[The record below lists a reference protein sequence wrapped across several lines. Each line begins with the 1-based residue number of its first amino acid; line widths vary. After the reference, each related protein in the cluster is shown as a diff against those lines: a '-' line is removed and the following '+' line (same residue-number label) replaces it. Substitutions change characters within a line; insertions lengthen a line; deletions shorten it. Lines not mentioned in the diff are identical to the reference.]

1 MNNRH
6 LLSQLAIRGVPMVL
20 LAWVATLG
28 GCAPGPT
35 TTAPATTPADVFEPP
50 PPMRE
55 FRGAWVATVANIDW
69 PSKPGLDVEQQKAEA
84 IALLDKAAQLN
95 LNVIVLQV
103 RTSCDALYA
112 SELEPWSYFLTGEQG
127 KAPEPFYD
135 PLQFWIEQAH
145 QRGIELHAW
154 FNPFRAKPSGQ
165 TYVDSPSHLS
175 RTRPDLVKT
184 YGNDKTR
191 YLWLD
196 PGEPDARAH
205 SLAVFLDVV
214 RRYDIDGV
222 HIDDY
227 FYPYPVDSIPFPDE
241 PAWQKYLASG
251 GTLARDDWRRQQIND
266 FIREL
271 YSGIKQLK
279 PHVKFGISPFGIWK
293 PGHPESVRGFNQF
306 EKLYA
311 DARLWLNEG
320 WCDYYSPQLYWKI
333 DSPQQSFPALLA
345 WWVEQNHRFRTLA
358 PGQFTS
364 RVGDKARPYSVEQIV
379 SQVFVAR
386 HLPGSSGT
394 IHFSMIAL
402 LQNREGIADVL
413 KMTAYPTPALVPA
426 MTWIDNDAPLAPA
439 LDVRE
444 SRDRGTITVRVTP
457 GAGESATRWTIYTR
471 RGEEWSMQVVP
482 ASQTE
487 IAIADD
493 GKTPIN
499 AIAVA
504 AVDRCGNESRR
515 TVVRRDPPTT
525 RPVTRPSTSPSP

>member
-1 MNNRH
+1 MTKRRLH
-6 LLSQLAIRGVPMVL
+6 SPLAIRL
-20 LAWVATLG
+20 ATLALLTFSAALA
-28 GCAPGPT
+28 GCTTSPT
-35 TTAPATTPADVFEPP
+35 TNTPATTRADTIEPP
-50 PPMRE
+50 KPMRE
-55 FRGAWVATVANIDW
+55 FRGVWVATVANIDW
-69 PSKPGLDVEQQKAEA
+69 PSKPGLPVEQQKAEA
-84 IALLDKAAQLN
+84 IAILDKAAELN

-103 RTSCDALYA
+103 RTSCDALYD
-112 SELEPWSYFLTGEQG
+112 SQLEPWSYFLTGEQG
-127 KAPEPFYD
+127 KAPDPFYD
-135 PLQFWIEQAH
+135 PLKFWIEEAH
-145 QRGIELHAW
+145 KRGLELHAW

-165 TYVDSPSHLS
+165 SYPDAETHLS
-175 RTRPDLVKT
+175 KTRPDLVKT

-227 FYPYPVDSIPFPDE
+227 FYPYPVDSIPFPDD
-241 PAWQKYLASG
+241 PAWEKYLASG
-251 GTLARDDWRRQQIND
+251 GTLARDDWRRDQINT
-266 FIREL
+266 FVREL
-271 YSGIKQLK
+271 YAGIKQIK

-293 PGHPESVRGFNQF
+293 PGHPESIRGFNQF

-320 WCDYYSPQLYWKI
+320 WCDYYSPQLYWRI
-333 DSPQQSFPALLA
+333 DAPQQSFPALLA

-364 RVGDKARPYSVEQIV
+364 RVGDKTRPYSVEQIV

-402 LQNREGIADVL
+402 LQNREGIADEL
-413 KMTAYPTPALVPA
+413 KKTAYPTPALVPA
-426 MTWIDNDAPLAPA
+426 TTWIDNDAPLAPA

-444 SRDRGTITVRVTP
+444 NRDRTAITVRITP
-457 GAGESATRWTIYTR
+457 GAGEAASKWTIYTR

-482 ASQTE
+482 ATQTE
-487 IAIADD
+487 VVIADD
-493 GKTPIN
+493 AKAPIN

-504 AVDRCGNESRR
+504 AVDRCGNESGRA
-515 TVVRRDPPTT
+515 VVQRDPPAT
-525 RPVTRPSTSPSP
+525 RPGTQPTTGAIP